1 MDGILF
7 PTGAVR
13 NSANGE
19 SHMQRT
25 DLNFGKFAWA
35 NLAKLAAAAIFLAAC
50 FPVLSLAQQKGQK
63 TFSSAGEA
71 VSALVTAAQNNDE
84 KAMLDIFG
92 PAGKQIVSSGDDAED
107 AQNRA
112 AFVQRY
118 QEMHRLV
125 KEPDGT
131 TTLYVGAHNWPTPI
145 PLVNTGNIWYFDAEA
160 AKKEILFR
168 RIGRNEVSTIRVCEV
183 FVAAEKEYRSAQ
195 HTEYAQKAV
204 SDDGQHNGLYW
215 KAGDGEPQSP
225 IGPAI
230 AAAIVEGDHKTQ
242 GNAPSPF
249 RGYYFRVLTR
259 QGKDAPGG
267 AKSYVVDG
275 KMTEG
280 FAFVAYPAE
289 YKSSGVTT
297 FIVGQDGLVYQK
309 DLGKKTESLAKSMK
323 EYNPDSTWAKVEDEQ
338 EQSASDQKAQ

>member
-1 MDGILF
+1 
-7 PTGAVR
+7 
-13 NSANGE
+13 
-19 SHMQRT
+19 
-25 DLNFGKFAWA
+25 
-35 NLAKLAAAAIFLAAC
+35 
-50 FPVLSLAQQKGQK
+50 
-63 TFSSAGEA
+63 
-71 VSALVTAAQNNDE
+71 
-84 KAMLDIFG
+84 MLDIFG

-112 AFVQRY
+112 TFVQRY
-118 QEMHRLV
+118 QEMHRLLR
-125 KEPDGT
+125 EPDGT

-145 PLVNTGNIWYFDAEA
+145 PLVNKGNIWYFDAEA

-195 HTEYAQKAV
+195 HAEYAQKAV

-215 KAGDGEPQSP
+215 KAADGEPQSP

-230 AAAIVEGDHKTQ
+230 ASAIVDSDNKTQ

-249 RGYYFRVLTR
+249 RGYYFRFLTR

-280 FAFVAYPAE
+280 FALVAYPAE

-297 FIVGQDGLVYQK
+297 FIVGQDGVVYQK

-323 EYNPDSTWAKVEDEQ
+323 EYDPDSTWQRVEDEQ
-338 EQSASDQKAQ
+338 EQTANDQKTP